1 MQDAVITLT
10 FDVYGTLVD
19 VNPAGMAEHLRA
31 DVGDDSAAFA
41 TLWYEKALEY
51 SFRRGLMQHY
61 ATFAAC
67 IAEALDYCAQRFR
80 VDISGWRRAEL
91 MEAYEWL
98 PAFADAAPALT
109 RLRAAGRRLF
119 AFSNGTAA
127 HVDALL
133 NYASLRAFFDG
144 IVSVDDVRT
153 FKPAPAVYAY
163 ARRATGAWSGPC
175 WLVSGNGWD
184 VIGARAAGL
193 DAAWIR
199 RSEAQIFDPWGIEPT
214 LIVASLTELAD
225 RLSAERSANS

>member
-1 MQDAVITLT
+1 MQDGVITLT

-19 VNPAGMAEHLRA
+19 VNPGGMAEHLRA
-31 DVGDDSAAFA
+31 DVGEDAAAFA
-41 TLWYEKALEY
+41 TLWYDKTLEY

-61 ATFAAC
+61 AAFAAC
-67 IAEALDYCAQRFR
+67 VAEALDYCAQRFR

-91 MEAYEWL
+91 MEASEWL

-109 RLRAAGRRLF
+109 RLRAAGHRLF
-119 AFSNGTAA
+119 AFSNATAA

-133 NYASLRAFFDG
+133 NYASLRALFDG
-144 IVSVDDVRT
+144 IVSVDDART
-153 FKPAPAVYAY
+153 FKPAPAIYAY

-175 WLVSGNGWD
+175 WLVSGNAWD

-193 DAAWIR
+193 DSAWIR

-225 RLSAERSANS
+225 RLAAT